1 MLRTLILFCCALLFT
16 AIASAQTKRAFIVG
30 VQNYDELTDLTKT
43 LADADGYADVFGNQ
57 LGFTVT
63 KLSDPSFT
71 DFLIALSDFEASIEE
86 GDEIVFVFSGHG
98 WSDGARN
105 FVAMRDAPL
114 RTTEVVLER
123 LTFDLNE
130 AVINKFRARDPSLV
144 LAIVDA
150 CRDNPFDLG
159 TKTITKGLVP
169 QQTIP
174 GTLVVYAAGAS
185 QRALDRLDP
194 DDPSPYSVFTRTLLP
209 KLENAQTPLMRAFDE
224 ARAETAQLAN
234 TISHAQRPAI
244 YSDVSLD
251 FCFAAECE
259 TTSGDQIPDPKT
271 QRDNFLSAYH
281 AQLSKLIYQDEF
293 SLPFVKEDI
302 TIIVQQDIDG
312 DGYDDFYARVEHLDF
327 CGSGGCMHQIT
338 TYSDGTYPQIFS
350 NSGGSLNILQT
361 RQNGLLDLALG
372 TGFTLEREPIY
383 DLVRFNGEAYQKEA
397 VVVCELLVTYCDFE
411 DALTGNEGG
420 NSASRMVF
428 LPIESDVDT
437 SLTLEQL
444 GLDMYE
450 GLDVAYRRES
460 SKQFND
466 IIDYIAGVDDSDQYV
481 LVHVWKGTYGI
492 ARPRQVLQAA
502 PMRQEE

>member
-1 MLRTLILFCCALLFT
+1 MLRTLIAVCCALLVS
-16 AIASAQTKRAFIVG
+16 AMANAQTKRAFIVG

-43 LADADGYADVFGNQ
+43 LADADGYADVFENQ

-86 GDEIVFVFSGHG
+86 GDEVVFVFSGHG

-114 RTTEVVLER
+114 RSTEVVLER

-130 AVINKFRARDPSLV
+130 AVINKFRAKDPSLV

-159 TKTITKGLVP
+159 TKTVTKGLVP

-194 DDPSPYSVFTRTLLP
+194 DDASPYSVFTRTLLP
-209 KLENAQTPLMRAFDE
+209 KLQNAQTPLMRAFDD
-224 ARAETAQLAN
+224 ARAETAALAN

-251 FCFAAECE
+251 FCFASDCE
-259 TTSGDQIPDPKT
+259 IASGDQIPDPNT
-271 QRDNFLSAYH
+271 QRENFLSAYH

-293 SLPFVKEDI
+293 TPPFVTEDI
-302 TIIVQQDIDG
+302 TVIVQQDIDG

-327 CGSGGCMHQIT
+327 CGSGGCMHQLT
-338 TYSDGTYPQIFS
+338 TYSEGTYPQLFS

-361 RQNGLLDLALG
+361 GQNGMLDLALG
-372 TGFTLEREPIY
+372 TGFTLERETVY
-383 DLVRFNGEAYQKEA
+383 ELVRFNGEAYQKEL
-397 VVVCELLVTYCDFE
+397 VVVCELLVTYCNFE
-411 DALTGNEGG
+411 DALSGNGDG
-420 NSASRMVF
+420 DSSSRMVF
-428 LPIESDVDT
+428 LPVPTEIDPSA
-437 SLTLEQL
+437 TLQDL
-444 GLDMYE
+444 GLQMYE
-450 GLDVAYRRES
+450 GLDVAYRRDQT
-460 SKQFND
+460 KQFND
-466 IIDYIAGVDDSDQYV
+466 VVDYIAGVDESRTYV

-492 ARPRQVLQAA
+492 ARPAQVLQAA
-502 PMRQEE
+502 PMREEQ

>member
-1 MLRTLILFCCALLFT
+1 MRILIALCLAMLLT
-16 AIASAQTKRAFIVG
+16 AFANAQTKRAFIVG

-43 LADADGYADVFGNQ
+43 LADAEGYADVFANQ
-57 LGFTVT
+57 LGFEVT
-63 KLSDPSFT
+63 KLTDPSFT

-130 AVINKFRARDPSLV
+130 SVINKFRAKDPSLV

-159 TKTITKGLVP
+159 TKSVTKGLVP

-194 DDPSPYSVFTRTLLP
+194 EDASPYSVFTRTLLP

-251 FCFAAECE
+251 FCFA
-259 TTSGDQIPDPKT
+259 
-271 QRDNFLSAYH
+271 
-281 AQLSKLIYQDEF
+281 
-293 SLPFVKEDI
+293 
-302 TIIVQQDIDG
+302 
-312 DGYDDFYARVEHLDF
+312 VEI
-327 CGSGGCMHQIT
+327 G
-338 TYSDGTYPQIFS
+338 
-350 NSGGSLNILQT
+350 
-361 RQNGLLDLALG
+361 RA
-372 TGFTLEREPIY
+372 
-383 DLVRFNGEAYQKEA
+383 
-397 VVVCELLVTYCDFE
+397 
-411 DALTGNEGG
+411 
-420 NSASRMVF
+420 
-428 LPIESDVDT
+428 
-437 SLTLEQL
+437 
-444 GLDMYE
+444 
-450 GLDVAYRRES
+450 
-460 SKQFND
+460 
-466 IIDYIAGVDDSDQYV
+466 
-481 LVHVWKGTYGI
+481 HV
-492 ARPRQVLQAA
+492 
-502 PMRQEE
+502 